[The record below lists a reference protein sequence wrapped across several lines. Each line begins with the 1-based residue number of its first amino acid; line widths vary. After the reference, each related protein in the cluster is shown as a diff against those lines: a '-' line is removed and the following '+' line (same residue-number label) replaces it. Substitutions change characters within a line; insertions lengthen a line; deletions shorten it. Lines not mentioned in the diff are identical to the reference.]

1 MLSTPNTGRN
11 DVENIS
17 VTSYYKEIKSYG
29 GIVSSISYFRPDCLH
44 LERWSTIVDDGG
56 CDEIE
61 KEVQRAHLTR

>member
-1 MLSTPNTGRN
+1 M
-11 DVENIS
+11 
-17 VTSYYKEIKSYG
+17 TSYYKEIKSYG